1 MVTVCAWCE
10 RYLGSVR
17 EGGPTITHG
26 ICEPCAAR
34 QKWPEAPVI
43 VVSRERAEIGGVL
56 EQMLRGEPP
65 MRVVIDRRVGD
76 RRRSHP
82 EGDPGG
88 ERRRGP
94 DRRRRPAD
102 AILM

>member
-17 EGGPTITHG
+17 EGGPMVTHG
-26 ICEPCAAR
+26 ICPPCAAR
-34 QKWPEAPVI
+34 QRWREAPVI
-43 VVSRERAEIGGVL
+43 VVSRDRADIGAVL
-56 EQMLRGEPP
+56 EQMVRGEPP

-76 RRRSHP
+76 RRRSRAG
-82 EGDPGG
+82 EDPGG

-94 DRRRRPAD
+94 DRRRRRAD
-102 AILM
+102 AILI